1 VLFPGFHVNT
11 PPGIFDVAVTLA
23 VCPKQ
28 MAVFE
33 TVIAGLGFTRIV
45 PDEGALGHC
54 KLLVKTTVY
63 VVVCCG
69 ASCMVAVVNPPG
81 FQVKVPL
88 GREEV
93 AVIEPVCPI
102 QMVSLFTLTVGVGF
116 TVTVPEAVGLT
127 QPAEEVYMTV

>member
-1 VLFPGFHVNT
+1 
-11 PPGIFDVAVTLA
+11 
-23 VCPKQ
+23 

-45 PDEGALGHC
+45 PVAGALGHC

-69 ASCMVAVVNPPG
+69 ESCMVAVVNPPG
-81 FQVKVPL
+81 FQAKVPL
-88 GREEV
+88 GKEEV
-93 AVIEPVCPI
+93 AEIEPVCPI